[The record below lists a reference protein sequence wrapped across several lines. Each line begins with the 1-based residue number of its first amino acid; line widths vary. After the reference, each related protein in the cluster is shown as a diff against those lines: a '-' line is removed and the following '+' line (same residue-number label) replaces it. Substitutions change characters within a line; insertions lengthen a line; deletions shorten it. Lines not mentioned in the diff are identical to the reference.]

1 MGDRVD
7 MCAVISGKGG
17 RCPEDCKYCAQSVF
31 NKTGCDVYDFI
42 PEEEIVRACKEDEKK
57 ESTDFPLLPQEK
69 HLQAKTLKRQYM
81 LIRP

>member
-57 ESTDFPLLPQEK
+57 EFTDFPLLPQEK
-69 HLQAKTLKRQYM
+69 HLQATTLKRQYM